1 MKNNEIAEELKLA
14 NDMANKL
21 IGATRLPDSILNE
34 SLNVKLQYLYN
45 FTIEQNSLIRQFVSN
60 FKKL

>member
-1 MKNNEIAEELKLA
+1 MTNKEMAEELKLA
-14 NDMANKL
+14 NTIANKL
-21 IGATRLPDSILNE
+21 IGATRLPESIVDEPLD
-34 SLNVKLQYLYN
+34 VKLQYLYN